1 MCVLGGGMHEHQN
14 KPKCFFFKSLEY
26 QINHH
31 WMKFPIMTRE
41 NKFLFIDEHVEF
53 ENQLVEVQDFRN
65 MRVSFHVCRLP
76 TKF

>member
-1 MCVLGGGMHEHQN
+1 MCVLGGGDART
-14 KPKCFFFKSLEY
+14 PKQTQMFFFKSLEY